1 MIELCECTSSGLTVR
16 ESQNDSWITF
26 NFLSYAKSS
35 EGCSIWLQLHRI
47 TNMLG
52 LSKKAQLGLGAI
64 WLFAG
69 TLIGLLWLLNRPAI
83 EITWQ
88 TETELDSI
96 GFNILRSEDEQGP
109 YIKKNEK
116 LIPASEDAVA
126 GADYSYVDKGVISG
140 QVYYYQLEDVDVA
153 GSATTHTSI
162 SFQAPEKPLWMLG
175 FGLVA
180 IVVGLLFLYSGQKD
194 TTR

>member
-1 MIELCECTSSGLTVR
+1 
-16 ESQNDSWITF
+16 
-26 NFLSYAKSS
+26 
-35 EGCSIWLQLHRI
+35 
-47 TNMLG
+47 MLG

-64 WLFAG
+64 WLLAG
-69 TLIGLLWLLNRPAI
+69 IFIGLLWLLNRPAI

-96 GFNILRSEDEQGP
+96 GFNILRSEDELGP
-109 YIKKNEK
+109 FIKRNEK

-126 GADYSYVDKGVISG
+126 GANYSYLDEGVISG

-153 GSATTHTSI
+153 GYATTHTPV
-162 SFQAPEKPLWMLG
+162 SFRGPEKPVWMLG

-180 IVVGLLFLYSGQKD
+180 IVIGLLLLFSGQRTQLD
-194 TTR
+194 DRH